1 MDGPAQVGDPVL
13 AGGTIDPAR
22 VDPEAFLDPYAL
34 LQACRNADGDIV
46 DFVYVAANRAGA
58 AEYDLD
64 PSQMAGRTLLELN
77 PEDRKLGLFDQL
89 VEVVETGESLSLDD
103 WGYPEYGEV
112 RYFDISAT
120 RVGDGVGLAW
130 WDVTQRYQRDRA
142 AAVAERE
149 LRATLD
155 ALLDPHDVLRPVFDD
170 EGRVV
175 DAEYLRVNA
184 ASCRYLQRPAEQ
196 LVGHRLLQAWP
207 ADVAQVVLGWV
218 AQVQRTG
225 EPLSLDAQSVLTP
238 DGVMRQFDVRGV
250 RVGDAV
256 SFTYR
261 DVTARVS
268 AAKQIEESR
277 EHFRLLAENASEV
290 VVQTGPEGTIT
301 WVSPSVTRVIG
312 WPVAQILGR
321 RMSEFVHPDDVPAVL
336 PAELAQQA
344 DDIVWGRVE
353 LRMATADGGWRWM
366 SVLGRVLRDE
376 DGRVVGGV
384 DAMRDIQAERDARAA
399 LEESEER
406 FRRSMM
412 DAAIGMAI
420 VAPSGALVRVNPA
433 MCELL
438 GRDERTLMNSTW
450 QELTHPD
457 DVADDEH
464 LVRDLL
470 DGKRDTYRLAK
481 RYVRPDGEVVWA
493 DLTVSCVRDDA
504 DRVRYLVSQIIDIT
518 AAVRA
523 REALA
528 SSEEHYRL
536 LAENSSDVVFR
547 SSAAGLLE
555 WISPSL
561 TEVLGWKPEQVLGS
575 PILEFLNPDDV
586 PDSIA
591 LRPESTALVDFDG
604 RVRTAAGPSLWMD
617 ISARPLID
625 EAGELI
631 GRVGRL
637 RDVQAEHDAQE
648 ALRRSEQRFR
658 TAMES
663 APTGMAVV
671 GLNREFIEV
680 NPALCRL
687 LGRTEQWLLTH
698 AVTDVLDPLD
708 DDLDRRLRAQVLAG
722 LVPSL
727 VRDHQMIRSDGERV
741 LVEQS
746 IGLLRDDQGRAT
758 AYVSQFADVTE
769 ARETREQL
777 RFMATHDSLTELLN
791 RRELVT
797 RISGVLG
804 RTPRTGI
811 NVGVLFIDLDGLKPV
826 NDTYGHAIGDAVIVN
841 VARRIHD
848 QVRSNDVLARFG
860 GDEFVLVL
868 PAIHDS
874 EDAERIAASLHEVV
888 ERPMLLEGHEISM
901 TLSIGVT
908 VARPGEDPDV
918 AMRQADAALY
928 RAKREGRARTVV
940 YDAGIDGD

>member
-1 MDGPAQVGDPVL
+1 
-13 AGGTIDPAR
+13 
-22 VDPEAFLDPYAL
+22 
-34 LQACRNADGDIV
+34 
-46 DFVYVAANRAGA
+46 
-58 AEYDLD
+58 
-64 PSQMAGRTLLELN
+64 
-77 PEDRKLGLFDQL
+77 
-89 VEVVETGESLSLDD
+89 
-103 WGYPEYGEV
+103 
-112 RYFDISAT
+112 
-120 RVGDGVGLAW
+120 
-130 WDVTQRYQRDRA
+130 
-142 AAVAERE
+142 
-149 LRATLD
+149 
-155 ALLDPHDVLRPVFDD
+155 
-170 EGRVV
+170 
-175 DAEYLRVNA
+175 
-184 ASCRYLQRPAEQ
+184 
-196 LVGHRLLQAWP
+196 
-207 ADVAQVVLGWV
+207 
-218 AQVQRTG
+218 
-225 EPLSLDAQSVLTP
+225 
-238 DGVMRQFDVRGV
+238 
-250 RVGDAV
+250 
-256 SFTYR
+256 
-261 DVTARVS
+261 
-268 AAKQIEESR
+268 
-277 EHFRLLAENASEV
+277 
-290 VVQTGPEGTIT
+290 
-301 WVSPSVTRVIG
+301 
-312 WPVAQILGR
+312 
-321 RMSEFVHPDDVPAVL
+321 
-336 PAELAQQA
+336 
-344 DDIVWGRVE
+344 
-353 LRMATADGGWRWM
+353 
-366 SVLGRVLRDE
+366 
-376 DGRVVGGV
+376 
-384 DAMRDIQAERDARAA
+384 
-399 LEESEER
+399 
-406 FRRSMM
+406 
-412 DAAIGMAI
+412 
-420 VAPSGALVRVNPA
+420 
-433 MCELL
+433 
-438 GRDERTLMNSTW
+438 
-450 QELTHPD
+450 
-457 DVADDEH
+457 
-464 LVRDLL
+464 
-470 DGKRDTYRLAK
+470 
-481 RYVRPDGEVVWA
+481 
-493 DLTVSCVRDDA
+493 
-504 DRVRYLVSQIIDIT
+504 
-518 AAVRA
+518 
-523 REALA
+523 
-528 SSEEHYRL
+528 
-536 LAENSSDVVFR
+536 
-547 SSAAGLLE
+547 
-555 WISPSL
+555 
-561 TEVLGWKPEQVLGS
+561 
-575 PILEFLNPDDV
+575 
-586 PDSIA
+586 
-591 LRPESTALVDFDG
+591 
-604 RVRTAAGPSLWMD
+604 
-617 ISARPLID
+617 
-625 EAGELI
+625 LI

-908 VARPGEDPDV
+908 VAPPGEDPDV